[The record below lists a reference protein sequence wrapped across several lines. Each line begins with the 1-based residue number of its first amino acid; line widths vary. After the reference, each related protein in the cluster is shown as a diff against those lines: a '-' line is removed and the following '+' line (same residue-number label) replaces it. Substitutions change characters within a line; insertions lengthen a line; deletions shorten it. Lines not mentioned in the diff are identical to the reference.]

1 MLQQLYY
8 TITNKTTPY
17 FIPYFQQKK
26 ESLSP
31 LHLHFKSCH
40 LATVEQ
46 N

>member
-26 ESLSP
+26 RALALFIYTLSR
-31 LHLHFKSCH
+31 
-40 LATVEQ
+40 AI
-46 N
+46 